1 MDGPQI
7 DELKELVKV
16 SLQQAGVLGSIK
28 ARLRAEVFKVVN
40 KEQAA
45 TAPSSRL
52 AAMNT
57 SEGQVAADL
66 VREFL
71 EHFELHSTL
80 SVFLPEA
87 SLENGYPGR
96 KQLAQ
101 RLGIADESG
110 VPLLVS
116 MMKNSGS
123 RGGAVSSSRPLQGDI
138 KGVDSSD
145 TRGASALR
153 PHGDMSSYS
162 PAQSSPQGTS
172 NSKFAFGGGGE
183 AEGLDR
189 SEERVRKLQSLAQEG
204 GVERRSPGSGG
215 ENESDESLT
224 STTRRLYV
232 SKPTANEAAHRM
244 SANSLPPSEYSSDAT
259 SRVSPKIA
267 ASSSAPKNSTSTTSS
282 PTPNSSNGSGSGSVE
297 KSLARGSKPPAVKV
311 DLNDSK
317 DVESDLDIV
326 EEDID
331 VVESEPDTPSP
342 YIGKKF

>member
-145 TRGASALR
+145 IKGASALR
-153 PHGDMSSYS
+153 PPMSPYS

-183 AEGLDR
+183 SEGLDR

-244 SANSLPPSEYSSDAT
+244 SANSLPPSEYSSEAT
-259 SRVSPKIA
+259 SRLSPKIAA

-282 PTPNSSNGSGSGSVE
+282 PTPNSSIGSGSGSIE